1 MKMKKAIPTILRALS
16 ILFVLLFV
24 GAVGGSELEN
34 ISIWVSIVLAIVF
47 LALAVV
53 SARGASIAEDKL
65 TYRQETSCE
74 DREKAA

>member
-1 MKMKKAIPTILRALS
+1 MKKAIPTILRTLS
-16 ILFVLLFV
+16 VLFVLLFV

-34 ISIWVSIVLAIVF
+34 ISIWVSIVLAVVF

>member
-1 MKMKKAIPTILRALS
+1 MKKAIPTILRTLS

-34 ISIWVSIVLAIVF
+34 ISIWVSIVLAGVF

-74 DREKAA
+74 DKEKAA

>member
-1 MKMKKAIPTILRALS
+1 MKKAIPTILRALS

-34 ISIWVSIVLAIVF
+34 ISVWVSIVLAVVF

>member
-1 MKMKKAIPTILRALS
+1 MKKSIPTILRTLS

-34 ISIWVSIVLAIVF
+34 ISIWVSIVLAVVF

-74 DREKAA
+74 DKEKAA

>member
-1 MKMKKAIPTILRALS
+1 MKKSIPTILRTLS

-34 ISIWVSIVLAIVF
+34 ISIWVSIVLAVVF

-65 TYRQETSCE
+65 TYRQEIG
-74 DREKAA
+74 RAHV

>member
-1 MKMKKAIPTILRALS
+1 MKKSIPTILRTLS

-34 ISIWVSIVLAIVF
+34 ISIWVSIVLAVVF

>member
-1 MKMKKAIPTILRALS
+1 MKKAIPTILRALS

-34 ISIWVSIVLAIVF
+34 ISIWVSIVLAVVF

-65 TYRQETSCE
+65 TYQQETSCE

>member
-1 MKMKKAIPTILRALS
+1 MKKAIPTILRALS

-34 ISIWVSIVLAIVF
+34 ISIWVSIVLAVVF

-65 TYRQETSCE
+65 TYRQEVSCE
-74 DREKAA
+74 DKEKAA

>member
-1 MKMKKAIPTILRALS
+1 MKRIIPTILRTLS

-34 ISIWVSIVLAIVF
+34 ISIWVSIVLAVVF

-65 TYRQETSCE
+65 TFRQETSCE

>member
-1 MKMKKAIPTILRALS
+1 MKKAIPTILRTLS

-34 ISIWVSIVLAIVF
+34 ISIWVSIVLAVVF

-74 DREKAA
+74 DKEKAA

>member
-1 MKMKKAIPTILRALS
+1 MKKAIPTILRTLS

-34 ISIWVSIVLAIVF
+34 ISVWVSIVLAVAF

-74 DREKAA
+74 DKEKAA